1 MLNILI
7 VRKQTSLSYQRVPPA
22 DDLWHTNDFN
32 NSLDQFFVKDD
43 DKTLFICPVQS
54 VSNMEGLDPTV
65 HFYDTIAP
73 GNFFIKSFRAQQYP
87 TQHYG
92 RIHGVVRATT
102 LNGDLINDDSVTD
115 KNKSPWLVHDWQ
127 KTKGN
132 NAVGQDTRVAW
143 SAGCLVVT
151 DYGLDKTGQIFDSYG
166 VKPGDL
172 IAVKLIME

>member
-1 MLNILI
+1 MLNIRI
-7 VRKQTSLSYQRVPPA
+7 VRKTASLSYQRTPPE

-32 NSLDQFFVKDD
+32 NSLDEFAIRDD
-43 DKTLFICPVQS
+43 DKVLFVCPVQS

-73 GNFFIKSFRAQQYP
+73 GDFFIKAFRAEQYP

-102 LNGDLINDDSVTD
+102 LNGDVINDDSITS
-115 KNKSPWLVHDWQ
+115 KNSSPWLVHDWE
-127 KTKGN
+127 KTKGAN
-132 NAVGQDTRVAW
+132 RPGQDTRVAW

-151 DYGLDKTGQIFDSYG
+151 DYGLDKIGLYFNQYG
-166 VKPGDL
+166 IKAGMLVPVRL
-172 IAVKLIME
+172 IQG

>member
-7 VRKQTSLSYQRVPPA
+7 VRKQISLTYQRTPPA
-22 DDLWHTNDFN
+22 DDLWHTNDFS
-32 NSLDQFFVKDD
+32 NSLDQFFIKDD

-73 GNFFIKSFRAQQYP
+73 GDFFVKAFRAEQYP

-102 LNGDLINDDSVTD
+102 LNGDSIDDDSVTP

-132 NAVGQDTRVAW
+132 NLAGQDTRVAW

-151 DYGLDKTGQIFDSYG
+151 DYGLERLGQFFDQYSIKTGNL
-166 VKPGDL
+166 VP
-172 IAVKLIME
+172 VKLTME

>member
-22 DDLWHTNDFN
+22 GDLWHTNDFN

-73 GNFFIKSFRAQQYP
+73 GNFFI
-87 TQHYG
+87 
-92 RIHGVVRATT
+92 
-102 LNGDLINDDSVTD
+102 
-115 KNKSPWLVHDWQ
+115 
-127 KTKGN
+127 
-132 NAVGQDTRVAW
+132 
-143 SAGCLVVT
+143 
-151 DYGLDKTGQIFDSYG
+151 
-166 VKPGDL
+166 
-172 IAVKLIME
+172 